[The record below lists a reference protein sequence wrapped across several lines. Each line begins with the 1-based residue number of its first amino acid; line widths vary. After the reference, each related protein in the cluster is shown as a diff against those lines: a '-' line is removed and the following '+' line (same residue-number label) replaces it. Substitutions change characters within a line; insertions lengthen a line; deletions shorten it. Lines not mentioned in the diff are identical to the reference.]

1 MRETVQPPQR
11 RDTREE
17 RLTLLMEAYANEV
30 LRLCYFQL
38 RDRAQAED
46 AMQETFLKA
55 YRRLDTVRGSEKAW
69 LMKIALNCC
78 RDVQRGAW
86 FRHVDSR
93 RALEDLPPAA
103 CAFDER
109 DDSLVREVLALPSK
123 YRQAILMRY
132 YHEMTQRECAS
143 ALGLSE
149 SGFSRRIAKA
159 QKLLKTELERW
170 DWNA

>member
-1 MRETVQPPQR
+1 MKGAVQPPEQR
-11 RDTREE
+11 NGKEE
-17 RLTLLMEAYANEV
+17 RLALLMEAYANEV

-38 RDRAQAED
+38 RDRMQAED

-86 FRHVDSR
+86 FRHVDGR

-109 DDSLVREVLALPSK
+109 DDSLVREVMALPPK

-149 SGFSRRIAKA
+149 SGFSRRIARA
-159 QKLLKTELERW
+159 QALLKAKLERW
-170 DWNA
+170 DWDV